1 MRAKWF
7 TLTVLCVFLVA
18 ILAGCGGGPPTSTPT
33 PTPSPTK
40 TTKPEIVSA
49 IAGARTLQSG
59 DAIQP
64 ATVVNFTGQGPADA
78 VIRVYSGATLIGT
91 VTTNAA
97 GAFNFPWT
105 AGATEGTTTLQFTA
119 KKPDLD
125 ESDPVAFTLVID
137 GTGPSIVSGSAK
149 ADAPG
154 GTPPVITIVFNE
166 PLVVSDMTQF
176 TLVPSPYFTIVLGGP
191 GLFNLSQISLGA
203 DKKTVTLTGTA
214 LTDQLTAGIAV
225 LVQFVTFGPLTVTD
239 QAGNPCV
246 LPAQITF
253 TVSP

>member
-1 MRAKWF
+1 MRVKWF
-7 TLTVLCVFLVA
+7 TLVVLCVFLVA
-18 ILAGCGGGPPTSTPT
+18 ILAGCGGGPSTPT
-33 PTPSPTK
+33 PAPTVPPTK
-40 TTKPEIVSA
+40 TAKPEIISA

-91 VTTNAA
+91 ATTTAA
-97 GAFNFPWT
+97 GAFTFAWT
-105 AGATEGTTTLQFTA
+105 AGATEGTVTLQFTA

-137 GTGPSIVSGSAK
+137 GTGPSIASGSAK
-149 ADAPG
+149 ADAPFG
-154 GTPPVITIVFNE
+154 APPVITIVFSE
-166 PLVVSDMTQF
+166 PLVVSDMTLF
-176 TLVPSPYFTIVLGGP
+176 TSVPSPFFNIVLGGP
-191 GLFNLSQISLGA
+191 GPFNLSQISLGA

-225 LVQFVTFGPLTVTD
+225 LVQFFPVGPLTVTD

-246 LPAQITF
+246 SPAQITF